1 MSKTDLEVSLPSD
14 REISM
19 ARSFDAPRQMIFKAY
34 TAPELLKRWLVPFN
48 SELAVCEIDLRVDGK
63 LRLVWKMEGQPD
75 LGLTSTFKEIV
86 PPERLVATEIFD
98 GGAESL
104 STLTFEERGG
114 RTVMTNTILY
124 DSKETRDFVLK
135 TGMSTGVS
143 DAYDKLETLLATM
156 PAA

>member
-1 MSKTDLEVSLPSD
+1 
-14 REISM
+14 
-19 ARSFDAPRQMIFKAY
+19 
-34 TAPELLKRWLVPFN
+34 
-48 SELAVCEIDLRVDGK
+48 
-63 LRLVWKMEGQPD
+63 MEGQPD
-75 LGLTSTFKEIV
+75 LGLTSIFKEIV
-86 PPERLVATEIFD
+86 PSERLVATEIFD

-104 STLTFEERGG
+104 STLIFEERGG

-143 DAYDKLETLLATM
+143 DAYDKLEALLATM